1 MLLKL
6 SGSEVVSDMIEV
18 NVYGPECVNL
28 TVIDLPGIMCTVGK
42 EETARLI
49 EETKKLIESYLSDP
63 RCAILAV
70 QPAVADIFDDDAYE
84 VDPVRCLVL
93 YEVSR

>member
-1 MLLKL
+1 
-6 SGSEVVSDMIEV
+6 MIEV

-28 TVIDLPGIMCTVGK
+28 TLIDLPGIMCTVGK